1 VLREV
6 EATLVDFAA
15 EEALVHDELA
25 ARRARKIS

>member
-15 EEALVHDELA
+15 EEAQVQDELA
-25 ARRARKIS
+25 LRRARKIS